1 MTLLVVFQQSVTESK
16 LCWGHR
22 VGLGKKGFWQ
32 RPWQSCHWC
41 PKERDGTWARR
52 TVVETGR
59 GGWLWEVRVRSGRMW
74 RWASG
79 CVDWGQGWTG
89 LWPLLEGAASLRGAG
104 GSGWWWDVELEAEE
118 SGLDKAWRVAVYR
131 VLVHST
137 AIYGVLVHSMHSA
150 GDQGTAVSNAEP
162 YAMDILMGR

>member
-1 MTLLVVFQQSVTESK
+1 MKMWKMTDDRGKTTGGDQVFQSTEGSRR
-16 LCWGHR
+16 H
-22 VGLGKKGFWQ
+22 GK
-32 RPWQSCHWC
+32 
-41 PKERDGTWARR
+41 
-52 TVVETGR
+52 
-59 GGWLWEVRVRSGRMW
+59 RVRAFKRLC
-74 RWASG
+74 A
-79 CVDWGQGWTG
+79 VN
-89 LWPLLEGAASLRGAG
+89 
-104 GSGWWWDVELEAEE
+104 AEE